1 MRDADPAG
9 TLGHPARLVLRATAA
24 LAAAAILSGC
34 AGRSRPL
41 PDVGVGGLVHVVV
54 EAALAGSPDPAARVG
69 GPLLLD
75 SASVPRL
82 GSAANGGA
90 FSGDDIARQLRRAA
104 VLADP
109 ADVLEC
115 PSRQACR
122 VRDDGVYI
130 TVWEAERTADGV
142 TAVVART
149 YNIQGL
155 HPMTRSAVHRIRV
168 ARDGAGWRL
177 TALEVMPS

>member
-1 MRDADPAG
+1 MRDPDPAG
-9 TLGHPARLVLRATAA
+9 TSRPPVRLVLRATAA
-24 LAAAAILSGC
+24 LGAAAILSAC

-75 SASVPRL
+75 STSVPRL
-82 GSAANGGA
+82 GAAAGGDA
-90 FSGDDIARQLRRAA
+90 FSGDEVGRQLRRPA
-104 VLADP
+104 VLTDP
-109 ADVLEC
+109 ASVLEC
-115 PSRQACR
+115 HSRQPCR
-122 VRDDGVYI
+122 VRADGVYI

-142 TAVVART
+142 AAVVART

-155 HPMTRSAVHRIRV
+155 HRMTRSAVHRIRV
-168 ARDGAGWRL
+168 VRDGAGWRL
-177 TALEVMPS
+177 TALEVVPS

>member
-1 MRDADPAG
+1 MRDPDPAG
-9 TLGHPARLVLRATAA
+9 TSRPPARLVRRATAA
-24 LAAAAILSGC
+24 LAAVAILYGC
-34 AGRSRPL
+34 AGRAPPL
-41 PDVGVGGLVHVVV
+41 PDVGGGGLVHVVV

-69 GPLLLD
+69 GLLLLD
-75 SASVPRL
+75 STSVPRL
-82 GSAANGGA
+82 GAAANGGA
-90 FSGDDIARQLRRAA
+90 FSGDEVGRQLRRPA

-115 PSRQACR
+115 PSRQPCR

-142 TAVVART
+142 AAVVART

-177 TALEVMPS
+177 TALEVLPS